1 MTRDPY
7 DDDAAEDVEDRDLP
21 AEADIDSF
29 DEPSLVPCPYCR
41 KMINEDTEQCPHCR
55 SYISAEDAPY
65 RKPAWFVAGVIITII
80 LVLFVW
86 VFLQLFRT

>member
-29 DEPSLVPCPYCR
+29 DEPSLVPRVRTCR
-41 KMINEDTEQCPHCR
+41 KMIN
-55 SYISAEDAPY
+55 
-65 RKPAWFVAGVIITII
+65 
-80 LVLFVW
+80 
-86 VFLQLFRT
+86 